1 MLVPVVAFNKHCAV
15 LPSDKLWG
23 VDFVHRNAVSHQP
36 SDVRSVYSGL
46 PVALLDQAKT
56 PVWGKLG
63 VACNQEVEVQLQ
75 VKLAVGSGVD
85 IC

>member
-1 MLVPVVAFNKHCAV
+1 MLTLFTGV
-15 LPSDKLWG
+15 LSLTTPAMS
-23 VDFVHRNAVSHQP
+23 VSVH
-36 SDVRSVYSGL
+36 SGL